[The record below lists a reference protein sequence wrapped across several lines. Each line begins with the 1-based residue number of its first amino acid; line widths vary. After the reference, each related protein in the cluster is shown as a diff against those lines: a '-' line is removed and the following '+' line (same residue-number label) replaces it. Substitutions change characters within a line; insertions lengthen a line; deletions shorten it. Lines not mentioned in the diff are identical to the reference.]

1 MCGFTT
7 APAYNNKES
16 TLKVRDAP
24 PVVHKSTGEEILVS
38 FMTPC
43 LWKLLVVNVNSPS

>member
-16 TLKVRDAP
+16 TLKFVM
-24 PVVHKSTGEEILVS
+24 LNQS
-38 FMTPC
+38 FIRAQGRRF
-43 LWKLLVVNVNSPS
+43 